1 MKKAHLSVLVCM
13 CLAALLFTGCA
24 REETADAM
32 SDEDMQFIMM
42 NGDPVV
48 IAWVGKT
55 LNNPWWI
62 SVADIAEQ
70 EARNLGIDFSIALPE
85 EEVDLEKQV
94 AIIEAAIERGVD
106 AIIISA
112 SSSSG
117 VIPVIQRARS
127 AGIKIVNFDTRIE
140 DPNLYDAFVGAD
152 DVQGAYKA
160 GKYIAERLGGSGQVG
175 LITGLLAQSTGVDRR
190 QGFLNAMAEYP
201 AITVVAEV
209 GAEWRSD
216 LAADATANMLTA
228 NPDIDAIFAS
238 NDQMA
243 VGMVS
248 AAQAAG
254 MSPDDLILVGYDGIL
269 DAVNLVLSGELDA
282 FVALPNINEGV
293 MGPRLATALV
303 LNPDYRY
310 TRELIYP
317 GPLVTRD
324 YIPGLTDQ
332 TIYEFAAEHFPLRGV
347 TAKGY

>member
-1 MKKAHLSVLVCM
+1 MQKISVTLLWALLAVLLIACPAQETTTVSEEDMEDEFLSV
-13 CLAALLFTGCA
+13 
-24 REETADAM
+24 
-32 SDEDMQFIMM
+32 
-42 NGDPVV
+42 NGDPISV
-48 IAWVGKT
+48 AWVGKT

-62 SVADIAEQ
+62 SVADIAEK
-70 EARNLGIDFSIALPE
+70 EAGNLGIDFSIALPE

-106 AIIISA
+106 AIILSA

-117 VIPVIQRARS
+117 VIPVVQRARA
-127 AGIKIVNFDTRIE
+127 AGIKIVSFDTRID
-140 DPNLYDAFVGAD
+140 DPSLSDVYVGAD

-160 GKYIAERLGGSGQVG
+160 GKYIAERLNGRGQVG
-175 LITGLLAQSTGVDRR
+175 IITGLLAQSTGVDRR
-190 QGFLNAMAEYP
+190 KGFLDAIAEYP
-201 AITVVAEV
+201 NIEVVAEA

-216 LAADATANMLTA
+216 LAADATANILTA

-254 MSPDDLILVGYDGIL
+254 KSQDDLILVGYDGIL
-269 DAVNLVLSGELDA
+269 DAVNLVLSGDLDA

-293 MGPRLATALV
+293 MGPRLATALI
-303 LNPDYRY
+303 LNPDYKF

-317 GPLVTRD
+317 GPLVTQNFE
-324 YIPGLTDQ
+324 PGLTDQ
-332 TIYEFAAEHFPLRGV
+332 TIYEFAAEHFPLRGI
-347 TAKGY
+347 TDKGY